1 MQGHSAG
8 GEGAEVVY
16 ALRNDDTLAKS
27 ILENI
32 GNAGQKTRKYYQRRL
47 PENSSKDYY
56 YILRLTDPL
65 ESVLVEYGFI
75 DNRADALK
83 LQNNLNDY
91 VEGVVK
97 AIASYLNVP
106 YTPPGSNNNSG
117 TGSTYTVQRGDTL
130 YSIARKFNTS
140 VDELKR
146 LNNLESNTLQVGQ
159 VLRVSSASLPDNGKD
174 GVYVVQRG
182 DTLYAIASRFNLYVD
197 ELKRLNNLNSN
208 TLYVGQELIVKET
221 PSSDIDNF
229 ITYTVKRGDSLWK
242 IANDYN
248 VSVSDLISFNNLSNP
263 TLTIGQTLL
272 IPKIDSSTP
281 TLPDNT
287 TTTYTVVKGDSLF
300 SIAKEFNTSVKALK
314 ELNNLT
320 SNLLT
325 IGQQILVPT
334 NDKRER
340 KEFVYTVQSGDNLY
354 KIALE
359 NDITI
364 EEIVSRN
371 NLETTLLSVGQQLI
385 IPKNS

>member
-1 MQGHSAG
+1 M
-8 GEGAEVVY
+8 
-16 ALRNDDTLAKS
+16 
-27 ILENI
+27 
-32 GNAGQKTRKYYQRRL
+32 
-47 PENSSKDYY
+47 
-56 YILRLTDPL
+56 
-65 ESVLVEYGFI
+65 
-75 DNRADALK
+75 
-83 LQNNLNDY
+83 
-91 VEGVVK
+91 
-97 AIASYLNVP
+97 
-106 YTPPGSNNNSG
+106 
-117 TGSTYTVQRGDTL
+117 
-130 YSIARKFNTS
+130 
-140 VDELKR
+140 
-146 LNNLESNTLQVGQ
+146 
-159 VLRVSSASLPDNGKD
+159 
-174 GVYVVQRG
+174 
-182 DTLYAIASRFNLYVD
+182 
-197 ELKRLNNLNSN
+197 
-208 TLYVGQELIVKET
+208 YVGQELIIKET
-221 PSSDIDNF
+221 PSSDLDNF

-334 NDKRER
+334 NDKREI

-359 NDITI
+359 NNITI
-364 EEIVSRN
+364 EEVVSRN

>member
-1 MQGHSAG
+1 M
-8 GEGAEVVY
+8 
-16 ALRNDDTLAKS
+16 
-27 ILENI
+27 ENI
-32 GNAGQKTRKYYQRRL
+32 GNTGQKTRKYYQRRL

-106 YTPPGSNNNSG
+106 YTPLGSNNNSG

-140 VDELKR
+140 VDELKKI
-146 LNNLESNTLQVGQ
+146 NNLESNTLQVGQ
-159 VLRVSSASLPDNGKD
+159 ILRVSFASLPDNGKD

-182 DTLYAIASRFNLYVD
+182 DTLYAIASRFNLSVD

-221 PSSDIDNF
+221 PSSDLDNF

-263 TLTIGQTLL
+263 MLTIGQTLL

-334 NDKRER
+334 NDKREI

-359 NDITI
+359 NNITI
-364 EEIVSRN
+364 EEVVSRN